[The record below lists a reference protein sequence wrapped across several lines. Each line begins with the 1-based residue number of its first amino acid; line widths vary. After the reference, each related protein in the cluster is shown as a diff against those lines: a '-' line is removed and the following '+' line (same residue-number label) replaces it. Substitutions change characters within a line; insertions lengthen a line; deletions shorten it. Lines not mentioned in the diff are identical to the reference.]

1 MDRSTGPWSGVN
13 PQLIGVE
20 PGNLLSPLGKEP
32 LRPVR
37 LALLASLIAG
47 AAPAQDRWEQ
57 ANASVVRHPPSV
69 FGELPPG
76 IRQELEARRCR
87 IPQTD
92 VSDAPHNVVRGQF
105 IQPGQFDYAVL
116 CSLRDTSRI
125 LVFREGELARIDE
138 LDAQADREFLQTVTG
153 GLIAFS
159 RLLIVAEP
167 VAIRRHHRS
176 FGGPDL
182 PALNHHG
189 IETAFAGKASHI
201 WYWHLGRWL
210 LLQGA
215 D

>member
-1 MDRSTGPWSGVN
+1 M
-13 PQLIGVE
+13 
-20 PGNLLSPLGKEP
+20 NL
-32 LRPVR
+32 RRVR
-37 LALLASLIAG
+37 LALLATLFAG
-47 AAPAQDRWEQ
+47 SANAQDRWEQ

-69 FGELPPG
+69 FGELPAE
-76 IRQELEARRCR
+76 IRRELEARRCR
-87 IPQTD
+87 IPQSD

-125 LVFREGELARIDE
+125 LVFRGGGLARIDE
-138 LDAQADREFLQTVTG
+138 LDARADREFLQTVTG

-159 RLLIVAEP
+159 RLLSVAEP
-167 VAIRRHHRS
+167 AAIRRYHSS
-176 FGGPDL
+176 FGGSDL
-182 PALNHHG
+182 PTLNHHG
-189 IETAFAGKASHI
+189 IETAFSGKASHI